1 MRTWRRRGA
10 ALAVSLLLTASRGAA
25 IMAAAEEAAESSGA
39 AMMRCRDRAASAVQS
54 RYDGVRDV
62 SAKFE
67 QTTRPAS
74 LGSLASKPLVS
85 RGRVV
90 IAKPGRMR
98 WTYEEPEPSLVV
110 SDGETLWLF
119 DPKFGEVQKIPAGEG
134 FLTGAAAQFLLGAG
148 DMRRDFNVTAMSCRA
163 SEAELE
169 LVPRQPASYEKLF
182 LLVDPS
188 SGEVHGTRI
197 VDLLGNVVGVEFHDL
212 RFNQNPGGSEFRF
225 QAPVGVKVIEV
236 SP

>member
-1 MRTWRRRGA
+1 MLTAGRGA
-10 ALAVSLLLTASRGAA
+10 AV
-25 IMAAAEEAAESSGA
+25 MAAAEKAAESSGA
-39 AMMRCRDRAASAVQS
+39 VMAECRDRAARAVQS

-62 SAKFE
+62 SARFE

-74 LGSLASKPLVS
+74 LGSAPSKPLVS

-90 IAKPGRMR
+90 LAKPGRMR

-110 SDGETLWLF
+110 SDGDTLWLF
-119 DPKFGEVQKIPAGEG
+119 DPTFGEVQKIPAGEG

-148 DMRRDFNVTAMSCRA
+148 DMRRDFEVTAVSCQA

-188 SGEVHGTRI
+188 NGDVHGTRI
-197 VDLLGNVVGVEFHDL
+197 VDLLGNVVSVELRDL
-212 RFNQNPGGSEFRF
+212 RFNRNPSDSEFRF
-225 QAPVGVKVIEV
+225 QTPDGVKVIEI